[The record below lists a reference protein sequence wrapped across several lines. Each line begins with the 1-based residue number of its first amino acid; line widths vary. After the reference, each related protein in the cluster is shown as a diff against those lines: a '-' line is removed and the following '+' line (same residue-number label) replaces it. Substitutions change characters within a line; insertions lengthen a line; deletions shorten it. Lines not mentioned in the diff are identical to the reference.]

1 MKAERDAATA
11 LTAPAPRSV
20 AIAGRSLSWRE
31 KGDGVA
37 LVLIHGTGGS
47 SESWAPQFGHFAD
60 KYQVIAWDAPG
71 YGASD
76 PFQPDSPACE
86 DYAAALAS
94 LLDIRGVMS
103 AHIVGHS
110 IGAPI
115 AAALCRQ
122 RVGLAL
128 TMTLLHP
135 ITGYGMADEAT
146 RLAGYEARTNG
157 IDETGMAGFAIA
169 RAPGLL
175 GAAADDTCAQAVTE
189 IMTRIPER
197 GYRQL
202 VAMMGTADLM
212 GDLDAIDAPT
222 LVIAGG
228 DDRIAPETSC
238 RAIADGIA
246 DSEFRVL
253 DGIGHYL
260 SLEDPALFRRAVG
273 RHLDKHGGAAAFATY

>member
-1 MKAERDAATA
+1 MGRKFPAT
-11 LTAPAPRSV
+11 RSV
-20 AIAGRSLSWRE
+20 TIAGRNLSWRE

-47 SESWAPQFGHFAD
+47 SDSWAPQFDHFAD

-71 YGASD
+71 YGNSD
-76 PFQPDSPACE
+76 PFAPDAPACE
-86 DYAAALAS
+86 DYATTLAS
-94 LLDIRGVMS
+94 LLDMRGVMS

-115 AAALCRQ
+115 AAALCRK

-135 ITGYGMADEAT
+135 ITGYGTADEAT
-146 RLAGYEARTNG
+146 RQAGYEARTDG
-157 IDETGMAGFAIA
+157 IAETGMAGFATA

-175 GAAADDTCAQAVTE
+175 GTTATDGSAADKSCVQAVID
-189 IMTRIPER
+189 IMTNIPER

-212 GDLDAIDAPT
+212 ADLDAIDAPT

-228 DDRIAPETSC
+228 DDRVAPEATC
-238 RAIADGIA
+238 RPIADRI
-246 DSEFRVL
+246 SEAEFKCL
-253 DGIGHYL
+253 NGIGHYL
-260 SLEDPALFRRAVG
+260 SLEDPALFRRTVSKF
-273 RHLDKHGGAAAFATY
+273 LDKHGGAAAFATY